1 MALDPVTLAL
11 AKKYTAETAEGMGA
25 VQGQPGSPGKD
36 ALVNILGSRSFFLDI
51 VGNDDPAKVG
61 EYRFNTGVSAFNR
74 TPEIGETWFSPIIY
88 YNEPSERK
96 VVNTFIAQWEIVSV
110 SPNVS
115 SLLKWKSTIMGPTG
129 DTGEPGLEYLVFNA
143 FLETQPELNGRYY
156 IQESDFNRTP
166 VDGENCSG
174 VGFYGGITYYMTG
187 KVIWNSIKSQWNV
200 SVSKVSRLTG
210 QDGQGSSGADMAT
223 GMLMFTAVGASVPT
237 KGSSQTLPAT
247 DFIGIKPKVSSV
259 YRYGLC
265 WAGVQLYHV
274 TYKITEVTSDFVTV
288 EFVEKPELVVQS
300 IEGPQGEPGDD
311 ALVYKDFLVW
321 TNVSEGGDPAVVNL
335 YDFAASIDYFNRV
348 PKLGET
354 WFGVMIYYSDADQ
367 KQVSDVFIGNFKI
380 TGISDSDGVDMYASL
395 LTGKQSVMPEIS
407 GSGGDVD
414 LSNYY
419 TKSEIEANYY
429 DTEETWNKINQT
441 ISYGIIF
448 YSVADNVEVGTT
460 LKVDVDTITGW
471 KPTHVGDVVWGLI
484 RNTDSTKWWI
494 VISTVSEIEKIGNNV
509 TYVTFNVTKFLE
521 IPNPANYFTRTEID
535 TKLEGYVTK
544 EDAVNVYKFK
554 GSVPKYE
561 NLPTSEQTSG
571 DVYNVEDTGMN
582 YGWVVDAEEENGGFW
597 DPLGGTVQKGTTF
610 TPSVS
615 NAGIISW
622 TNDGGLT
629 NPDPVDIKGPAGTNG
644 ANGSD
649 GISPTVSVASNE
661 QQDGTIVTIT
671 DVNGAK
677 SFEVLNG
684 ENGAT
689 FTPAVSADGI
699 LSWTNN
705 GDLEN
710 PASVNIKGSQ
720 GPTGLSALV
729 FNSSNTATT
738 AIPKPGDTLYI
749 NAAEFNRTPKQGE
762 DCCGIFS
769 IETDL
774 YYVTGY
780 NTTYVGSG
788 TYTIQARDV
797 YKLIGPAGPQGNPG
811 STFTPAVS
819 DDGTLTWTNN
829 GGLPNPEPVNIKG
842 PPGEGGGSELTVG
855 DGLTKD
861 GDTLSV
867 TKPVRSMLTQAEY
880 DSLTDADKE
889 KGLYI
894 VTGEGGSGG
903 GSTGGSSL
911 DVYSTEETRIGTWI
925 DGKPIYRMVFQKT
938 LGNSNDSPI
947 AVLDN
952 DVESIINLRGFIDSS
967 VLDSIYTI
975 PVTTSVG
982 NTQLYYKKTNKTVYV
997 NTGSSSFKSQPATI
1011 ILEYTK
1017 TTDEPE
1023 VSS

>member
-25 VQGQPGSPGKD
+25 VQGKPGPQGPVGPVGPVGPKGDTGAPGPQGETGPQGQPGSPGKD

-187 KVIWNSIKSQWNV
+187 KVIWNSIKSQWDV

-210 QDGQGSSGADMAT
+210 QDGQGGSGADMAT

-247 DFIGIKPKVSSV
+247 DFIGVKPKVSSV

-265 WAGVQLYHV
+265 WAGAQLYHV

-448 YSVADNVEVGTT
+448 YSVANNVEVGTT

-484 RNTDSTKWWI
+484 RNIDSTKWWI
-494 VISTVSEIEKIGNNV
+494 VISTVSEIEKIGDNV

-521 IPNPANYFTRTEID
+521 IPNPANYFTKTEID

-561 NLPTSEQTSG
+561 NLPTSGQTSG

-582 YGWVVDAEEENGGFW
+582 YSWVEDAEEETGGFW

-615 NAGIISW
+615 SAGIISW

-629 NPDPVDIKGPAGTNG
+629 NPDPVDIKGPAGTDG
-644 ANGSD
+644 VNGSD
-649 GISPTVSVASNE
+649 GVSPTVSVASNE

-684 ENGAT
+684 ENGDPGAT
-689 FTPAVSADGI
+689 FTPSVSADGT
-699 LSWTNN
+699 LSW
-705 GDLEN
+705 
-710 PASVNIKGSQ
+710 
-720 GPTGLSALV
+720 
-729 FNSSNTATT
+729 SN
-738 AIPKPGDTLYI
+738 D
-749 NAAEFNRTPKQGE
+749 
-762 DCCGIFS
+762 
-769 IETDL
+769 
-774 YYVTGY
+774 
-780 NTTYVGSG
+780 
-788 TYTIQARDV
+788 
-797 YKLIGPAGPQGNPG
+797 
-811 STFTPAVS
+811 
-819 DDGTLTWTNN
+819 

-867 TKPVRSMLTQAEY
+867 TRPVQAMLTQAEY
-880 DSLTDADKE
+880 DALTDEEKA

-925 DGKPIYRMVFQKT
+925 DDKPLYRKIETGPLRDESKAINKFFTEKDFRESVDTIANLYGSISGYYGDDPSDTAVSILPYAQVQHYLVGSYATYVARWKSKDGVIIYSTSTNENDPFY
-938 LGNSNDSPI
+938 SNEAI
-947 AVLDN
+947 
-952 DVESIINLRGFIDSS
+952 
-967 VLDSIYTI
+967 
-975 PVTTSVG
+975 
-982 NTQLYYKKTNKTVYV
+982 V
-997 NTGSSSFKSQPATI
+997 NI